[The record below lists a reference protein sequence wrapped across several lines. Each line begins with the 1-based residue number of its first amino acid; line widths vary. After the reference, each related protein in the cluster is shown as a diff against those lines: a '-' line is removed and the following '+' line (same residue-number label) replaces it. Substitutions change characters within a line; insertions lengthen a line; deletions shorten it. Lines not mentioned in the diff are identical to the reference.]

1 VADQVAGAST
11 PSQPPSVLVP
21 VGVLKR
27 NGSTAAADSGGM
39 SSASTPNSRGGGPPE
54 NKSVIFSD
62 GIRPG
67 GDLTELDGSLEH
79 HRPLGRRPPKVK
91 HRRVAVRGGGRGGTA
106 LSGELC
112 TSKLPPEGLPLVSGE
127 IFVLVPY
134 LFRPLSEVKE
144 KISRLFGVTEEIS
157 ENILSLRSSS
167 VFLQKSNHKISQKSK
182 IVPVC
187 QGK

>member
-27 NGSTAAADSGGM
+27 NGSTSAADGGM
-39 SSASTPNSRGGGPPE
+39 TSASTPNSRGGGPPE

-67 GDLTELDGSLEH
+67 GDLTELDGSLEQH
-79 HRPLGRRPPKVK
+79 HRPLGRRPAKVK
-91 HRRVAVRGGGRGGTA
+91 HRRVAVRGGRGGTA

-112 TSKLPPEGLPLVSGE
+112 SSKLPPEGLPLVSGE
-127 IFVLVPY
+127 IFVL
-134 LFRPLSEVKE
+134 
-144 KISRLFGVTEEIS
+144 ISFSSYRRIEECA
-157 ENILSLRSSS
+157 R
-167 VFLQKSNHKISQKSK
+167 
-182 IVPVC
+182 
-187 QGK
+187 

>member
-1 VADQVAGAST
+1 MADQVAGTST

-27 NGSTAAADSGGM
+27 NGSTAAADGGGGM

-67 GDLTELDGSLEH
+67 GDLTELDGSLEQH
-79 HRPLGRRPPKVK
+79 HRPLGRRPAKVK
-91 HRRVAVRGGGRGGTA
+91 HRRVAVRGGGRGATA

-127 IFVLVPY
+127 IFVLVY
-134 LFRPLSEVKE
+134 F
-144 KISRLFGVTEEIS
+144 
-157 ENILSLRSSS
+157 SS
-167 VFLQKSNHKISQKSK
+167 
-182 IVPVC
+182 
-187 QGK
+187 